1 MQRKSFLFVRCYWY
15 MVPIVMEKP
24 VEKES
29 KIEWACVVY
38 HQTGQTKQ
46 TQHEAKDV
54 KMRHPFTSHLGIS
67 YTLTFHNLTGFFGG
81 C

>member
-1 MQRKSFLFVRCYWY
+1 MQRKSFLFVSCYLY

-29 KIEWACVVY
+29 KGLCCISPDW
-38 HQTGQTKQ
+38 KQ

-54 KMRHPFTSHLGIS
+54 KMRHPFTSHLDIS
-67 YTLTFHNLTGFFGG
+67 YTLTFHNLTGFFEGY
-81 C
+81 